1 MTLSGINKNG
11 AYATKEDKRKDIVF
25 GIRKNLEIGN
35 YLRVEL
41 LEKELMAD
49 YGMTAEQIENEVYA

>member
-11 AYATKEDKRKDIVF
+11 AYATKEDKRKDIIF
-25 GIRKNLEIGN
+25 GIKKNLEIGN

-41 LEKELMAD
+41 LEKELINE
-49 YGMTAEQIENEVYA
+49 YGMTTKQIENEVYA